1 ETFRD
6 SVALQFPVKSQEGT
20 KKPHFFRGDSG
31 NPVNLWIWKA
41 DMEEDGKPSIEEA
54 NAGGF
59 SQPLKVQSPEN
70 QAVKGKGIWKDGVW
84 RVVMK
89 RPLKT
94 EDKNDIQFE
103 KGRFI
108 PMALNVWDGSNGE
121 HNLLM
126 SLSTWNYVI
135 LESATPAKVYLYT
148 FFGVA
153 AAIIGEMWL
162 LRRNKR

>member
-1 ETFRD
+1 
-6 SVALQFPVKSQEGT
+6 
-20 KKPHFFRGDSG
+20 
-31 NPVNLWIWKA
+31 
-41 DMEEDGKPSIEEA
+41 
-54 NAGGF
+54 
-59 SQPLKVQSPEN
+59 
-70 QAVKGKGIWKDGVW
+70 
-84 RVVMK
+84 MK

-94 EDKNDIQFE
+94 EDKNDVQFE

-148 FFGVA
+148 LLG
-153 AAIIGEMWL
+153 IIGAGGIEAWL
-162 LRRNKR
+162 IRKSRKK